1 MIRRD
6 VALAAL
12 AGALLALSFPK
23 FGHPACAWIALVPL
37 WLALSGWTGRP
48 GPLPGTSAVRG
59 AFLGLVAS
67 VVFFCAT
74 LYWTGP
80 VLVTFGG
87 LPGPLGVR

>member
-12 AGALLALSFPK
+12 AGLLLALSFPK

-37 WLALSGWTGRP
+37 FLALSGWTGRP
-48 GPLPGTSAVRG
+48 GPLPGTRPLRG
-59 AFLGLVAS
+59 LFLGLVTS
-67 VVFFCAT
+67 VVFFCGT

-80 VLVTFGG
+80 CS
-87 LPGPLGVR
+87 